1 MTEVDDG
8 EEVNTPEA
16 QQAKADAEAMAAV
29 PMDKLAKVYRK
40 MAAKIQE
47 LTAEYDAAVE
57 EIKRQQD
64 AVKTALKDQMLV
76 MGVSSVRTDNGT
88 VVLSTKTRYNT
99 QDWDSFKEFI
109 KEHDALDLLE
119 KRIAQTNMGTFLEE
133 NPGVVPPGLNSMTE
147 YAISVRKPTK

>member
-1 MTEVDDG
+1 MLDIDDEEPAPQESPTEVI
-8 EEVNTPEA
+8 
-16 QQAKADAEAMAAV
+16 V
-29 PMDKLAKVYRK
+29 PMDKLAKVYSK
-40 MAAKIQE
+40 MQSRVQE
-47 LTAEYDAAVE
+47 LTQEFETQIE

-64 AVKTALKDQMLV
+64 VVKIALKDQMLKL
-76 MGVSSVRTDNGT
+76 GVSSVRTDQGT

-119 KRIAQTNMGTFLEE
+119 KRIAQTNMATFLEE
-133 NPGVVPPGLNSMTE
+133 NPSLVPAGLNSMTE

>member
-1 MTEVDDG
+1 MSKIDDEDDAPVTEPVS
-8 EEVNTPEA
+8 
-16 QQAKADAEAMAAV
+16 MATV

-40 MAAKIQE
+40 MATRIQE
-47 LTAEYDAAVE
+47 LTQAYENEVE

-64 AVKTALKDQMLV
+64 TVKIALKDWMLTL
-76 MGVSSVRTDNGT
+76 GVSSVRTDQGT

-119 KRIAQTNMGTFLEE
+119 KRIAQTNMSIFLEE
-133 NPGVVPPGLNSMTE
+133 NPGLVPAGLNSMTE

>member
-8 EEVNTPEA
+8 EETSTPEA
-16 QQAKADAEAMAAV
+16 EQAKAAAEAMAAV

-76 MGVSSVRTDNGT
+76 MGVSSVRTDSGT

>member
-1 MTEVDDG
+1 MLNIDD
-8 EEVNTPEA
+8 EEPAPQEA
-16 QQAKADAEAMAAV
+16 PTDVTV

-40 MAAKIQE
+40 MQSRVQE
-47 LTAEYDAAVE
+47 LTQEFETQIE

-64 AVKTALKDQMLV
+64 VVKIALKDQMLKL
-76 MGVSSVRTDNGT
+76 GVSSVRTDQGT

-119 KRIAQTNMGTFLEE
+119 KRIAQTNMATFLSE
-133 NPGVVPPGLNSMTE
+133 NPSLVPAGLNSMTE

>member
-1 MTEVDDG
+1 MSTIDDEV
-8 EEVNTPEA
+8 EPQKEATPETA
-16 QQAKADAEAMAAV
+16 TV

-40 MAAKIQE
+40 MQQRIQE
-47 LTAEYDAAVE
+47 LTQEYETQVE

-64 AVKTALKDQMLV
+64 VVKVALKDQMLALG
-76 MGVSSVRTDNGT
+76 MSSVRTDQGT

-119 KRIAQTNMGTFLEE
+119 KRIAQTNMATFLEE
-133 NPGVVPPGLNSMTE
+133 NPSLVPAGLNSMTE

>member
-1 MTEVDDG
+1 MIDVDD
-8 EEVNTPEA
+8 EA
-16 QQAKADAEAMAAV
+16 QAEAGANNDAEAAALAAI

-40 MAAKIQE
+40 MASKIQE
-47 LTAEYDAAVE
+47 LTTEYDAAVE

-64 AVKTALKDQMLV
+64 AVKNALKDQMLV

-99 QDWDSFKEFI
+99 QDWDSFKEFV
-109 KEHDALDLLE
+109 KEHDAIDLLE
-119 KRIAQTNMGTFLEE
+119 KRIAQTNMAQFLEE

>member
-1 MTEVDDG
+1 MTSVIDDEAPLV
-8 EEVNTPEA
+8 EESKEL
-16 QQAKADAEAMAAV
+16 AAI

-40 MAAKIQE
+40 MAARIQE
-47 LTAEYDAAVE
+47 LTQAYENEVE
-57 EIKRQQD
+57 ELKRQQD
-64 AVKTALKDQMLV
+64 TVKIALKDQMLAL
-76 MGVSSVRTDNGT
+76 GVSSVRTDQGT

-119 KRIAQTNMGTFLEE
+119 KRIAQTNMSTFLEE
-133 NPGVVPPGLNSMTE
+133 NPGLVPPGLNSVSE